1 MQFMNEEKSFKL
13 DLCKQSTENSLWNQ
27 GFIWL
32 LYLYYEKDPTSNI
45 KGKKKKEVKC
55 DMF

>member
-45 KGKKKKEVKC
+45 KGEKKKEVKC